1 MKKKQELVYKFV
13 IGFVCLIVAFASCT
27 DELSKAGLGLLP
39 TGDLV
44 TIRKTTVKDI
54 QAYTVSDEK
63 QRTDEPGY
71 NLLGTYVDPIFGKT
85 TADFACQFRLTG
97 FPDFSKNAQPDSLVL
112 YLLYMDFYGDTITPQ
127 KLNVYE
133 LTSDLDIDLKYY
145 QDINLKAL
153 AGTKVGEI
161 NYLPKLELWFDSL
174 KTIPTPG
181 SSKTTP
187 KDTVIQ
193 EIAIKLNASLTQKLL
208 AADEATWSD
217 NDKFMA
223 YFKGLYVEASDLN
236 QGGAIMNIYTLASG
250 SRMVLH
256 YHNSEKDSLVYNFNI
271 NDNAARVNRFVQ
283 DYSSTD
289 FVENLDKLDVQ
300 DDKLYIQ
307 STGGLRS
314 KIFIPSLGNWSDSTD
329 YAINQAELIF
339 QIDTIGTDVT
349 KQLPHERLLLAA
361 IAKSV
366 VDQKDS
372 AYYLSDYAFSPQY
385 FGGTYNKTDHTY
397 RFNIAKHLQDI
408 ISKKEGKEN
417 LGFYLESTVKN
428 SIYRRTVLEGITN
441 DPNKSGIRL
450 EVTYSKI
457 K

>member
-1 MKKKQELVYKFV
+1 MKKKQELVYKFA
-13 IGFVCLIVAFASCT
+13 IGFVCMIVALASCT

-44 TIRKTTVKDI
+44 TIRKITVKDI

-85 TADFACQFRLTG
+85 TADFACQFRLSG
-97 FPDFSKNAQPDSLVL
+97 SPDYSKNAQPDSLVL

-127 KLNVYE
+127 RLNVYE
-133 LTSDLDIDLKYY
+133 LASDLDLDLKYY
-145 QDINLKAL
+145 QDVNLKAL
-153 AGTKVGEI
+153 AGNKVGQI
-161 NYLPKLELWFDSL
+161 DYTPKFELWFDSIR
-174 KTIPTPG
+174 TIPTAG

-193 EIAIKLNASLTQKLL
+193 EIAIKLDASLIQKLM
-208 AADEATWSD
+208 AFESSSESPNDE
-217 NDKFMA
+217 FLE
-223 YFKGLYVEASDLN
+223 YFKGLYIEASDLN

-256 YHNSEKDSLVYNFNI
+256 YHNDEKDSLVYNFNI

-300 DDKLYIQ
+300 EDKLYIQ

-339 QIDTIGTDVT
+339 QIDTVSTDVK

-361 IAKSV
+361 IAKSKET
-366 VDQKDS
+366 QADS
-372 AYYLSDYAFSPQY
+372 AYYLSDYTFSPQY
-385 FGGTYNKTDHTY
+385 FGGYYNKTDHTY

-408 ISKKEGKEN
+408 ISNTKGKEN

>member
-1 MKKKQELVYKFV
+1 M
-13 IGFVCLIVAFASCT
+13 IVVFASCT

-39 TGDLV
+39 TGDIV

-71 NLLGTYVDPIFGKT
+71 NLLGTYIDPIFGKT

-97 FPDFSKNAQPDSLVL
+97 SPDYSKNAQPDSLVL
-112 YLLYMDFYGDTITPQ
+112 YLLYKDLYGDTITPQ
-127 KLNVYE
+127 RLNVYE
-133 LTSDLDIDLKYY
+133 LTSDLDLDLKYY
-145 QDINLKAL
+145 QDANLKAL
-153 AGTKVGEI
+153 AGNKVGEI
-161 NYLPKLELWFDSL
+161 DYLPKFGLWFDSL
-174 KTIPTPG
+174 QTIPTPG
-181 SSKTTP
+181 SSKATP
-187 KDTVIQ
+187 KDKVIQ
-193 EIAIKLNASLTQKLL
+193 EIAIKLDASLIQKLM
-208 AADEATWSD
+208 AFESSSESP
-217 NDKFMA
+217 NDQFLQ
-223 YFKGLYVEASDLN
+223 YFKGLYVEAGDLN
-236 QGGAIMNIYTLASG
+236 QGGAIMNINTLASG

-256 YHNSEKDSLVYNFNI
+256 YHNDEKDSLVYNFSI

-314 KIFIPSLGNWSDSTD
+314 KILIPSLGDWSVSTD

-349 KQLPHERLLLAA
+349 KQFPHEQLLLAA
-361 IAKSV
+361 IKSV
-366 VDQKDS
+366 LEKDS
-372 AYYLSDYAFSPQY
+372 AYYLSDYTFNSQY

-397 RFNIAKHLQDI
+397 RFNIAKHLQDM
-408 ISKKEGKEN
+408 ISKKEGKDTLSFYPDKEGKRTL
-417 LGFYLESTVKN
+417 LGFYLESTEKN
-428 SIYRRTVLEGITN
+428 SIYRRTVLEGPTN
-441 DPNKSGIRL
+441 DPVKSGIRL

>member
-1 MKKKQELVYKFV
+1 M
-13 IGFVCLIVAFASCT
+13 IVTFASCT

-63 QRTDEPGY
+63 QRTDEPTY

-127 KLNVYE
+127 RLSVYE
-133 LTSDLDIDLKYY
+133 LASDLNLDLKYY
-145 QDINLKAL
+145 QDANLKAI
-153 AGTKVGEI
+153 AGNKVGEV
-161 NYLPKLELWFDSL
+161 NYLPKLKLDSL
-174 KTIPTPG
+174 SRQYG
-181 SSKTTP
+181 STKKDP

-193 EIAIKLNASLTQKLL
+193 EIAIKLNASLIQKLL
-208 AADEATWSD
+208 AADEPTWSD

-223 YFKGLYVEASDLN
+223 YFKGLYMEAGDLN
-236 QGGAIMNIYTLASG
+236 QGGAVMNIYTLASG

-256 YHNSEKDSLVYNFNI
+256 YHNDEKDSLRYNFNI

-289 FVENLDKLDVQ
+289 FVENLDKTDVQ
-300 DDKLYIQ
+300 ASHVYIQ

-314 KIFIPSLGNWSDSTD
+314 KLFIPSLGNWSDSTD

-339 QIDTIGTDVT
+339 QIDTVKTNVT

-361 IAKSV
+361 IGKETT
-366 VDQKDS
+366 
-372 AYYLSDYAFSPQY
+372 YYLSDYTFSPQY
-385 FGGTYNKTDHTY
+385 FGGYYNKKDKTY

-428 SIYRRTVLEGITN
+428 SIYRRTVLEGPTN